1 MGIAR
6 DSRHK
11 HRKTGGRR
19 NIHQKKRKF
28 EMGRPPAMTKLG
40 AKRVRPVRCR
50 GGNMKYR
57 ALRLDSGNYA
67 WGSENCARKVRIL
80 DVVYNATSNELVRT
94 KTLLKNT
101 IVQIDAQPYKQWYLK
116 RYGVDLG
123 KKAKGKKVEEADEK
137 AEKRSRHVIF
147 RQKYRFSKQKL
158 DPVLEEQFQSGRLLA
173 CISSRPGQ
181 CGRADGYILEG
192 EELTFYKRKLEKKKK
207 AVRHV
212 EVAAAMAGRP
222 HSDAGWTTWKTRA

>member
-28 EMGRPPAMTKLG
+28 EMGRPAAMTKLG
-40 AKRVRPVRCR
+40 AKRVRSVRCR
-50 GGNMKYR
+50 GGNSKFR

-67 WGSENCARKVRIL
+67 WGSENCTKKVRIL

-94 KTLLKNT
+94 KTLTKNT
-101 IVQIDAQPYKQWYLK
+101 IVQIDAQPFKQWYLK
-116 RYGVDLG
+116 KYGVDLG
-123 KKAKGKKVEEADEK
+123 KKGKKGKADAKAKEADDEK
-137 AEKRSRHVIF
+137 AEKRSRHVVAK
-147 RQKYRFSKQKL
+147 QKYRDSKQKL
-158 DPVLEEQFQSGRLLA
+158 DPAVEEQFQSGRLLA
-173 CISSRPGQ
+173 CIASRPGQ
-181 CGRADGYILEG
+181 SGCCDGYVIEG

-207 AVRHV
+207 A
-212 EVAAAMAGRP
+212 
-222 HSDAGWTTWKTRA
+222 